1 MGERPE
7 SGRKPPA
14 CPLPPDLHS
23 FNKGALIMAGAL
35 PNEQTRLGHWLRLPL
50 RLIPPSANMPILAGP
65 LRGLRWTV
73 GSHTH
78 GCWLG
83 SYEKANQIHWER
95 HLKPGM
101 AVFDIGA
108 NVGFY
113 TLLASVLVGPSGRV
127 VAFEPLP
134 RNLGFLHGHVSRN
147 RRDNVR
153 IIEAAVAE
161 VPGEATFE
169 DVAHGSMARLST
181 RGSIRVKVV
190 ALDDLTDRGE
200 IPEPQMMKIDV
211 EGAEI
216 EVLKGATRL
225 IQRARP
231 TLFLSTHGADVHAAC
246 LTLLGGWG
254 YRCTAMDN
262 EPIECSRE
270 VLAVPG

>member
-1 MGERPE
+1 
-7 SGRKPPA
+7 
-14 CPLPPDLHS
+14 
-23 FNKGALIMAGAL
+23 MASVL
-35 PNEQTRLGHWLRLPL
+35 PNGQTRWGQLIRWPL
-50 RLIPPSANMPILAGP
+50 RLIPPTAHMPILAGP

-83 SYEKANQIHWER
+83 SYEKTNQVHWVR

-101 AVFDIGA
+101 VVHDIGA

-134 RNLGFLHGHVSRN
+134 RNLEFLHGHSGRN

-153 IIEAAVAE
+153 VIEAAVADA
-161 VPGEATFE
+161 PGEATFE
-169 DVAHGSMARLST
+169 DVAHGSMAKLSA
-181 RGSIRVKVV
+181 RGSIRVRLV
-190 ALDDLTDRGE
+190 ALDELVERGE

-211 EGAEI
+211 EGAEVA
-216 EVLKGATRL
+216 VLKGAARL
-225 IQRARP
+225 IARARP

-246 LTLLGGWG
+246 LALLGG
-254 YRCTAMDN
+254 
-262 EPIECSRE
+262 
-270 VLAVPG
+270 